1 MKKRCKNMRYEEYI
15 KRLLI
20 FNVFGF
26 ILFAILFV
34 SELHFYKYI
43 LILVWVAVDVFLL
56 IIRKMNLKRTAF
68 KQLDFIGAYEFD
80 RYGNE
85 NRIHNLYL
93 FMRVLFY
100 QGELPETAGLCDVL
114 MARRLRP
121 EMKHEV
127 AFYKILSLLIM
138 KDTEEV
144 LSLIDKE
151 RKGRLRIFSKKY
163 KPYYQ
168 FAEYYLNSEYE
179 KAIEVIKEIPRSQN
193 NRKDLMLVSYHL
205 MRLAYLKIGDFHNAQ
220 NCFVNILVIDRN
232 RRTFFS
238 DNPRC
243 KN

>member
-1 MKKRCKNMRYEEYI
+1 MKYEEYI

-26 ILFAILFV
+26 ILFTILFV
-34 SELHFYKYI
+34 SEIHFHKYI

-56 IIRKMNLKRTAF
+56 IIRKLNLRRTAF
-68 KQLDFIGAYEFD
+68 KQLDFIGAYELD
-80 RYGNE
+80 GYGNE

-100 QGELPETAGLCDVL
+100 QGELSETVGLCDLL

-121 EMKHEV
+121 KIKHEV
-127 AFYKILSLLIM
+127 VFHKILSLFIM
-138 KDTEEV
+138 KDTEEI

-151 RKGRLRIFSKKY
+151 RQGRLRTFSKEY
-163 KPYYQ
+163 EPYYQ
-168 FAEYYLNSEYE
+168 FIEYYLNFEYI
-179 KAIEVIKEIPRSQN
+179 KAIEVIKEILRSQN
-193 NRKDLMLVSYHL
+193 NRKDLMLISYYL
-205 MRLAYLKIGDFHNAQ
+205 MRLAYLKIDDFHNAQ

-238 DNPRC
+238 VNPRD
-243 KN
+243 KK